1 MADWPRH
8 VEAVVVDA
16 SLATMWSVP
25 ERLTEKALARASS
38 WAKGGTRLLAP
49 CLLVAEVT
57 NAIYKR
63 IVRGEME
70 LATAQAAL
78 SVVLAFPIELR
89 EEPGLAARAMELAR
103 QHGRPN
109 TYDSQYLALAERH
122 ESELWTGDERFYNAV
137 KSKIGWVRFIGEEA

>member
-1 MADWPRH
+1 
-8 VEAVVVDA
+8 VETVVVDA

-25 ERLTEKALARASS
+25 EPLTEKALARASN
-38 WAKGGTRLLAP
+38 WAGSGTRLLAP

-63 IVRGEME
+63 VVRGEMS

-78 SVVLAFPIELR
+78 SVVLSFPIELR
-89 EEPGLAARAMELAR
+89 EEPGLPARAMELAR
-103 QHGRPN
+103 EHRRPN

-122 ESELWTGDERFYNAV
+122 DSELWTGDERFYNAV
-137 KSKIGWVRFIGEEA
+137 KSKIGWIRWIGEDA